1 MIDYV
6 NVKRHSKAELWLK
19 RNLQGIKAG
28 ILLALVIMCGGI
40 DGWM

>member
-6 NVKRHSKAELWLK
+6 NAKRHRKAELWLR
-19 RNLQGIKAG
+19 RNQQGIKAG
-28 ILLALVIMCGGI
+28 LLLALIILCGGI

>member
-6 NVKRHSKAELWLK
+6 NAKRHSKAELWIK
-19 RNLQGIKAG
+19 RNRQGIKAG
-28 ILLALVIMCGGI
+28 ILLALVILCGGI